1 MKNLLAEMRLIRGL
15 TQQELGDWV
24 GVSRQTIVSL
34 EKGRYNPSLLLAHRL
49 ALFFGKT
56 IEDLFLFE
64 EPSSASELKNQ

>member
-1 MKNLLAEMRLIRGL
+1 MRQIRGL

-49 ALFFGKT
+49 AAFFGKT
-56 IEDLFLFE
+56 IEDLFLFDDALHGSK
-64 EPSSASELKNQ
+64 PKG